1 MTTTPTPRD
10 PGPRQRGTILQLCGT
25 VFRLCGAV
33 LRPGRAVVW
42 PQSRGAVQRS
52 RGGSSRGRRRISL
65 LHVYTLVLIAWLVL
79 PIAVMIVFGFNDVHG
94 KQNFR
99 WEGFTFRWYR
109 HLFDKSDLT
118 AAVVNSLTIA
128 VFSTLVSTV
137 LGTLAGLALGR
148 YRFRGRGAVGLVM
161 FLAICCPEIVM
172 GASLLSMFVTFNLPR
187 GYLTILVAHVM
198 FSVAFVAVTVRARV
212 VGLDPAVQEAAQDL
226 GAGPWTRFRLVTL
239 PMIMPGVLAGALL
252 AFVLS
257 IDDFVIT
264 SFTGGATV
272 TLPLWI
278 YGSTRTGTPPQV
290 NVMGTL
296 IFLVGVVI
304 AIGSAR
310 RGLRA
315 GR

>member
-1 MTTTPTPRD
+1 MTTTPTETRP
-10 PGPRQRGTILQLCGT
+10 
-25 VFRLCGAV
+25 A
-33 LRPGRAVVW
+33 LRTKR
-42 PQSRGAVQRS
+42 
-52 RGGSSRGRRRISL
+52 RRRISV
-65 LHVYTLVLIAWLVL
+65 LHVYTLLLVAWLIL
-79 PIAVMIVFGFNDVHG
+79 PIAVMILFGFNDTHS

-99 WEGFTFRWYR
+99 WEGFTLKWYA
-109 HLFDKSDLT
+109 HLFDKGDLT

-128 VFSTLVSTV
+128 LLSTLITTV
-137 LGTLAGLALGR
+137 LGTFAGIALGR
-148 YRFRGRGAVGLVM
+148 YRFRGKGATNLVLFM
-161 FLAICCPEIVM
+161 AISCPEIVM

-198 FSVAFVAVTVRARV
+198 FSIAFVAVTVRARV
-212 VGLDPAVQEAAQDL
+212 VGLDPAVEEAAQDL

-239 PMIMPGVLAGALL
+239 PMIRPGVVAGALL

-264 SFTGGATV
+264 NFTSGTTV
-272 TLPLWI
+272 TFPLWI

-296 IFLVGVVI
+296 IFLAGVLV
-304 AIGSAR
+304 AVVSAR

-315 GR
+315 SR